1 MKAQWPVHLSEM
13 SLKRR
18 EHVFSYPSSVL
29 LAISRSPVLRMED
42 IKLKGAQKTES
53 LLKLSYNT
61 GTAHLWTYFF
71 KAEITIVTS
80 LNQSYFGFPIIC
92 KPISS

>member
-1 MKAQWPVHLSEM
+1 M

-29 LAISRSPVLRMED
+29 LAIRRSPILRMVD

-61 GTAHLWTYFF
+61 GTAHLWTSFF
-71 KAEITIVTS
+71 KAESTTVTS
-80 LNQSYFGFPIIC
+80 LNQSYFGFPITF